1 MTNTKREEAKMS
13 TLNTQKVLATTAGVT
28 VAIGSL
34 LTFGQGALAESRVTF
49 GTTWDQPGDS
59 TYAICDQLDAAS
71 CSLQDLLDSITVS
84 GPGIDTTN
92 DQTNYN
98 YFTNTASGGSL
109 GSFMFEVAGF
119 APDNE
124 FGIYQYGNPLKK
136 AALFSGSN
144 DWGDST
150 TMNFLG
156 DGSIYVSTTGLPG
169 VPGDDFVP
177 PDGNLYT
184 DFGNVFGFYLTNK
197 NGQTFYTDD
206 ALNPGEK
213 AQALIYQGDDA
224 TTLELPGKQPG
235 TFSDNEFIIAF
246 EDLAR
251 NGSTDSD
258 FNDLVVMVE
267 SIEPVPEPTTIAG
280 LGLIAGSLAMTRRR
294 KNS

>member
-1 MTNTKREEAKMS
+1 MS
-13 TLNTQKVLATTAGVT
+13 TLNTQKVLATTTGVT

-34 LTFGQGALAESRVTF
+34 FAFGQGALAESRPVTF
-49 GTTWDQPGDS
+49 GTTWDQPGDA
-59 TYAICDQLDAAS
+59 TYTVCDDLDAAS
-71 CSLQDLLDSITVS
+71 CSLQDLLDSITVG
-84 GPGIDTTN
+84 GPGIDTAN

-119 APDNE
+119 APNNE

-136 AALFSGSN
+136 ATLFSGNN
-144 DWGDST
+144 DWGDRT
-150 TMNFLG
+150 TVDFLF
-156 DGSIYVSTTGLPG
+156 DGSISVSTKGLPLDYIG
-169 VPGDDFVP
+169 PTV
-177 PDGNLYT
+177 DGFYE

-224 TTLELPGKQPG
+224 TTLQLPGKAPG

-251 NGSTDSD
+251 NGSSDSD
-258 FNDLVVMVE
+258 FNDLVVMFE
-267 SIEPVPEPTTIAG
+267 SIEPASVPEPTTIAG
-280 LGLIAGSLAMTRRR
+280 LGLIAGSLAMIRRR
-294 KNS
+294 QKS